1 MYGEET
7 GLHGENHQPVA
18 SHSQTLSHNVVS
30 STPRQIL
37 YLMRARVYYV
47 PLRSEFR
54 VVISATF
61 FAYKRCSVRLYLQLF
76 EESSCLIYVICVCL
90 GTVMSNT
97 YCVEFLL
104 CLSSSCVPYVASFS
118 GLSIFNCPFGIP

>member
-18 SHSQTLSHNVVS
+18 SHSQTLSYNVVS

-37 YLMRARVYYV
+37 YLMRAHVYYV

-61 FAYKRCSVRLYLQLF
+61 FAYKRCSVRHFLQLF
-76 EESSCLIYVICVCL
+76 VGGLVSYLRYLRLFGYSGVQHILCCVFAL
-90 GTVMSNT
+90 FVF
-97 YCVEFLL
+97 VL
-104 CLSSSCVPYVASFS
+104 CTLC
-118 GLSIFNCPFGIP
+118 C

>member
-37 YLMRARVYYV
+37 YLMRTHVYYV
-47 PLRSEFR
+47 PLRLSNLERFR
-54 VVISATF
+54 I
-61 FAYKRCSVRLYLQLF
+61 
-76 EESSCLIYVICVCL
+76 EEQGQMIEKIINSRKS
-90 GTVMSNT
+90 T
-97 YCVEFLL
+97 
-104 CLSSSCVPYVASFS
+104 A
-118 GLSIFNCPFGIP
+118 